1 MQNRLQYELKGLERM
16 VEFLLEAELLFYL
29 EERHFVGKF
38 GNKKWVQI
46 ILTS

>member
-1 MQNRLQYELKGLERM
+1 MQKRLQYDLKGLEWM

-29 EERHFVGKF
+29 EERHFAGIF